1 MWRKSYYHVGYDDR
15 SEQRGARCRE
25 RGSTVCNRHLAFV
38 VAGLFVL
45 PALAAT
51 AQEIR
56 DSKGGRFVVG
66 PDGTPYLV
74 MADGLRGVVD
84 GPDGTPYLVMGKG
97 LRGAFGG
104 GPSWATVK
112 EEVVQRTAGVDPGR

>member
-1 MWRKSYYHVGYDDR
+1 M
-15 SEQRGARCRE
+15 
-25 RGSTVCNRHLAFV
+25 CNRILL

-56 DSKGGRFVVG
+56 NSRGGRFVVG

-74 MADGLRGVVD
+74 MGN
-84 GPDGTPYLVMGKG
+84 G
-97 LRGAFGG
+97 LRGAFVDE
-104 GPSWATVK
+104 PV
-112 EEVVQRTAGVDPGR
+112 GVASPVIADRNRLRSR

>member
-1 MWRKSYYHVGYDDR
+1 MTMDQSSV
-15 SEQRGARCRE
+15 ARCRE

-56 DSKGGRFVVG
+56 DSMGGRFVVG

-74 MADGLRGVVD
+74 MADGLRGVFVD
-84 GPDGTPYLVMGKG
+84 GPDGTPYVVVGDG
-97 LRGAFGG
+97 LRGAFVVGADGVASPVTGDRIAGG
-104 GPSWATVK
+104 
-112 EEVVQRTAGVDPGR
+112 TAY

>member
-25 RGSTVCNRHLAFV
+25 RGSTVCNRHLAFIF
-38 VAGLFVL
+38 AGLFVL

-51 AQEIR
+51 VQEIR
-56 DSKGGRFVVG
+56 DSMGGRFVVG

-74 MADGLRGVVD
+74 MGDGLRGALVD
-84 GPDGTPYLVMGKG
+84 GPEGVASPVMGDG
-97 LRGAFGG
+97 IDD
-104 GPSWATVK
+104 
-112 EEVVQRTAGVDPGR
+112 RTAYGPGVRR

>member
-1 MWRKSYYHVGYDDR
+1 
-15 SEQRGARCRE
+15 
-25 RGSTVCNRHLAFV
+25 LL

-56 DSKGGRFVVG
+56 NSRGGRFVVG

-74 MADGLRGVVD
+74 MADGLRGAFVD
-84 GPDGTPYLVMGKG
+84 GPDGTPYLVMGNG
-97 LRGAFGG
+97 LRGAFVDE
-104 GPSWATVK
+104 PV
-112 EEVVQRTAGVDPGR
+112 GVASPVIADRNRLRSR